1 MLQPKDGKPYGW
13 MEPTEWD
20 AFAKWMEQQGQLE
33 NADIVQRS
41 LTNEFL
47 PGQGI

>member
-1 MLQPKDGKPYGW
+1 MQ
-13 MEPTEWD
+13 
-20 AFAKWMEQQGQLE
+20 QQGQLD